1 MCGPKFCSM
10 KITQEVREFARLNPS
25 PLEGEGDS
33 AKQSGVRESANADLS
48 AEASAKAE
56 AGMAEMSKR
65 FHDEGGQLY
74 VPAAE

>member
-1 MCGPKFCSM
+1 M

-25 PLEGEGDS
+25 PLEGEARS
-33 AKQSGVRESANADLS
+33 LSEREG
-48 AEASAKAE
+48 EGASSPATVE

-65 FHDEGGQLY
+65 FHDEGGELY